1 VTGARDSGLG
11 RNSRGGAVSNDGVFS
26 SGCALVVACLLAALL
41 ASRELWAQAANRL
54 EGGRLTIAVVD
65 SHSALALAFEEVS
78 RFCDCVVAYE
88 EPEWAWR
95 GDLEMVEGA
104 SGKASLVARRAT
116 LRLTAPVSD
125 PLTRDETR
133 RVVAELVSQF
143 ARQTSARFEIR
154 DTWPLEVVPMEWRA
168 ADGSVRRP
176 RPLMDTPISVSGTP
190 ARPAVWLQR
199 VAAALG
205 AVVHRDVDMVLRGN
219 QVNFGAVMPFEA
231 RDESASAVFRRLY
244 ASARPDAGWSL
255 SYTPSLKSFSLA
267 LRTPRPRHLSVLD
280 PAPPGSVPE

>member
-1 VTGARDSGLG
+1 
-11 RNSRGGAVSNDGVFS
+11 VSNDGVFS

-78 RFCDCVVAYE
+78 RFCACVIAHQ

-95 GDLEMVEGA
+95 GDLETLRGA
-104 SGKASLVARRAT
+104 RGQAVPVVRRTT
-116 LRLTAPVSD
+116 LRLTALVSD
-125 PLTRDETR
+125 PLTQDDTR
-133 RVVAELVSQF
+133 RVVTQLVAQF
-143 ARQTSARFEIR
+143 ERQTSARFTIR
-154 DTWPLEVVPMEWRA
+154 GDWPLEVVPTQWKS
-168 ADGSVRRP
+168 ADGSVGRAA
-176 RPLMDTPISVSGTP
+176 PLIDTPISIVGLP
-190 ARPAVWLQR
+190 ALPAVWLQR
-199 VAAALG
+199 IAAAL
-205 AVVHRDVDMVLRGN
+205 AAAARRDVQAILHGN
-219 QVNFGAVMPFEA
+219 QVRLGAVTDFEA
-231 RDESASAVFRRLY
+231 LDEPASAVIRRLY